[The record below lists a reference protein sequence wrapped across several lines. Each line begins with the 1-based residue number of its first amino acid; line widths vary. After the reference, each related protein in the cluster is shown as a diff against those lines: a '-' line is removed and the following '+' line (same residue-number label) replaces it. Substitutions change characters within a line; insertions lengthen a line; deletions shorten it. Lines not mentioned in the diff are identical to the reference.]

1 MTAIQTL
8 QSFTIFA
15 LIILTLFIIWFIFPY
30 VEKKLKAKDNKIN
43 ELKKECET
51 IKSELNKRKFHKK
64 DFMTPKERDFFFKN
78 LVGSKIITSD
88 FNVHPQVAM
97 SAFIDTPLKEDRDCF
112 DKKVVD
118 FLVCDKKSRKIYCVI
133 ELDGTSHETSEV
145 YDIERDKMLEYA
157 GIPTLRYKNN
167 DIPTPE
173 KIRQDIVNLIRS
185 L

>member
-1 MTAIQTL
+1 MEKMQTIV
-8 QSFTIFA
+8 IFV
-15 LIILTLFIIWFIFPY
+15 LIIFISFLSWIVIPY
-30 VEKKLKAKDNKIN
+30 IEKKLKSKDNKID
-43 ELKKECET
+43 ELKKEYET
-51 IKSELNKRKFHKK
+51 IKNELNKRKFHKK
-64 DFMTPKERDFFFKN
+64 DFMSPKERDFFFKN
-78 LVGSKIITSD
+78 LVGSRVITSE

-97 SAFIDTPLKEDRDCF
+97 SAFIDTPLKEDRECF

-133 ELDGTSHETSEV
+133 ELDGASHETSEV

-157 GIPTLRYKNN
+157 GIPTLRYKNS
-167 DIPTPE
+167 DMPTPE